1 MDAGSLEHGG
11 LDMKIQVSQFKTR
24 LGAVVV
30 FARDGAVC
38 ALGFAGQRA
47 TLMRALKRRF
57 RSLELERVSDAAGA
71 ARALRA
77 YFAGDLQA
85 AAAVPLDLDGTAFQR
100 RVWRALRGIPAGRTT
115 TYAALARGIGRP
127 SAVRATARAN
137 ATNPACI
144 LVPCHRVIGSDGA
157 LHGYAGGLA
166 RKRRLLEHE
175 GALASA

>member
-1 MDAGSLEHGG
+1 
-11 LDMKIQVSQFKTR
+11 MKIQESRFKTR

-38 ALGFAGQRA
+38 ALGFAGQRGA
-47 TLMRALKRRF
+47 LMRVLKRRF
-57 RSLELERVSDAAGA
+57 RALELERVRDAGGA
-71 ARALRA
+71 ASALRA
-77 YFAGDLQA
+77 YFAGDLKA
-85 AAAVPLDLDGTAFQR
+85 LSAVPLDLAGTEFQQ

-127 SAVRATARAN
+127 RAVRATARAN

-144 LVPCHRVIGSDGA
+144 LVPCHRVIGTDGA

-175 GALASA
+175 GALAPA